1 MRWYHYVAL
10 FFGGAF
16 LANTVPH
23 FTQGISGH
31 SFPTPFASPPG
42 QGLSAPVV
50 NVLWGSFNLVI
61 GYTLCR
67 AGGFNVRRTRDA
79 LIVGGAAILTAV
91 MLANAFGPV
100 FAGK

>member
-23 FTQGISGH
+23 YTQGISGH

-42 QGLSAPVV
+42 QGLSPPVV

-67 AGGFNVRRTRDA
+67 VGGFNVRRTRDA
-79 LIVGGAAILTAV
+79 LIVGAAVILMGIT
-91 MLANAFGPV
+91 LANAFGPI
-100 FAGK
+100 FAGG